1 MLTIWKETSFQGIS
15 PWGQQL
21 GWLPALPVR
30 RVLVMLLRAGT
41 PWSTPSDFRRSMEK
55 CLHMVTRVIFFFK
68 CLYMS
73 LENLSFF
80 SDFCLYMCW
89 KCVQTVFIFLPNMKY
104 LWQVTCWRKWK
115 KLVASTLTARIS
127 LDSSRVFWLRTDEC
141 SLCTFVLIYP
151 VADLLPV
158 WFELD
163 VNGYRFFRVAKQ
175 DDSFFWHICL
185 DHISVL
191 NRGAYSQRIQYI

>member
-55 CLHMVTRVIFFFK
+55 CLHMVTRVIFFLK

-80 SDFCLYMCW
+80 SDLCLSICW
-89 KCVQTVFIFLPNMKY
+89 KCVQTVLFVLKHE
-104 LWQVTCWRKWK
+104 
-115 KLVASTLTARIS
+115 IS
-127 LDSSRVFWLRTDEC
+127 LTG
-141 SLCTFVLIYP
+141 
-151 VADLLPV
+151 DLLKKMEEAGRINSDSEDIIGLV
-158 WFELD
+158 KGFLLANRWVLT
-163 VNGYRFFRVAKQ
+163 VHIRFSLPRCGLAT
-175 DDSFFWHICL
+175 CL
-185 DHISVL
+185 IWARCQWISVL
-191 NRGAYSQRIQYI
+191 PCS